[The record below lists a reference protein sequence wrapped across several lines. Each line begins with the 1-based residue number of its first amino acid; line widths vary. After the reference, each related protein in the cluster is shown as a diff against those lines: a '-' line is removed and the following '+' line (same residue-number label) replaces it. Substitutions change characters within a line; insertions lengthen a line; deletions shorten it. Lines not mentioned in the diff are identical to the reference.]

1 MQRLINYFYELLIK
15 ISMADCLR
23 VLSQLQHAY
32 FACYSRRDYIS
43 KQSSY
48 EKVIY
53 KKRSKWLKSASR
65 VRFLLNKN
73 KKISIEWGVIFSR
86 VEHLSE
92 IVFSLNQLRFRV
104 TQYAIYEICA
114 FEMQALD
121 KKSTEAFKDAAKI
134 LLWNKNLIPP
144 LELLESIHSFEAI
157 SNRVLRVASPEPI
170 VFLFFIQ
177 DLYALN
183 DEINK
188 LYEKII

>member
-1 MQRLINYFYELLIK
+1 MRRIIHYFYESVIK
-15 ISMADCLR
+15 ISIANCLGTLAR
-23 VLSQLQHAY
+23 LQHAY
-32 FACYSRRDYIS
+32 FACYSQRDYLT
-43 KQSSY
+43 KQSGY
-48 EKVIY
+48 EKAIY
-53 KKRSKWLKSASR
+53 KKRSKWLSSVSR
-65 VRFLLNKN
+65 TRFLLNKN
-73 KKISIEWGVIFSR
+73 KKVSAEWSVIFSR

-104 TQYAIYEICA
+104 SEYAIYEICS

-121 KKSTEAFKDAAKI
+121 KTSRAAFKDAAKI
-134 LLWNKNLIPP
+134 LMWNKNAIPP

-157 SNRVLRVASPEPI
+157 SNRVLRVASREPI